1 MRNNGQAFKAGRKRL
16 NQESGKA
23 GNISFPEK
31 WIPDFLTET
40 SDLLLQR

>member
-1 MRNNGQAFKAGRKRL
+1 VRSNCQAFKAGRKRF

-23 GNISFPEK
+23 GNISFSEK

-40 SDLLLQR
+40 SDLLL